1 MERPMALPFLCAR
14 HKQHVLCQPEQAIID
29 IQNAQLS
36 GEALFKR
43 YQFAQALPYLG
54 CALESASLLAQMYNC
69 ANKQQI
75 IQITSLT
82 ERLYSTLHFLDEQSA
97 AHNALKQSINLLNE
111 ILYSDDEYHD
121 LALSCITQLKKL
133 ALQHPPHLTKH

>member
-82 ERLYSTLHFLDEQSA
+82 ERLYSTLQFLDEQSA
-97 AHNALKQSINLLNE
+97 AHNALIQSINLLNE

>member
-29 IQNAQLS
+29 IQNSQLT

-54 CALESASLLAQMYNC
+54 TALESISLLAQMYKC
-69 ANKQQI
+69 VDKHQL

-82 ERLYSTLHFLDEQSA
+82 ECLYTTLHFLNEKSA
-97 AHNALKQSINLLNE
+97 AASALAHSIDLLYELFNE
-111 ILYSDDEYHD
+111 EQHGDLILT
-121 LALSCITQLKKL
+121 CITQLKKL
-133 ALQHPPHLTKH
+133 ALQPCAQLTEH

>member
-82 ERLYSTLHFLDEQSA
+82 ERLYSTLHFLGEQSA
-97 AHNALKQSINLLNE
+97 AHNALIQSINLLNE

>member
-1 MERPMALPFLCAR
+1 MERTMALPFLCAR

-29 IQNAQLS
+29 IQNAQLR

-97 AHNALKQSINLLNE
+97 AHNALIQSINLLNE

-121 LALSCITQLKKL
+121 LALSCITQLKNL

>member
-97 AHNALKQSINLLNE
+97 AHNALIQSINLLNE

-133 ALQHPPHLTKH
+133 ALQHPPLLTKH

>member
-1 MERPMALPFLCAR
+1 MALPFLCAR

-82 ERLYSTLHFLDEQSA
+82 ERLYFTLHFLDEQSA
-97 AHNALKQSINLLNE
+97 AHNALIQSINLLNE

>member
-69 ANKQQI
+69 ANNQQI

-82 ERLYSTLHFLDEQSA
+82 ERLYSTLHFLGEQSA
-97 AHNALKQSINLLNE
+97 AHNALIQSINLLNE

-133 ALQHPPHLTKH
+133 ALQHPPHLTQH

>member
-69 ANKQQI
+69 ANNQQI

-82 ERLYSTLHFLDEQSA
+82 ERLYSTLHFLGEQSA
-97 AHNALKQSINLLNE
+97 AHNALIQSINLLNE

>member
-97 AHNALKQSINLLNE
+97 AHNALIQSINLLNE

-133 ALQHPPHLTKH
+133 ALQHPPHLTQH

>member
-82 ERLYSTLHFLDEQSA
+82 EPFIPHF
-97 AHNALKQSINLLNE
+97 
-111 ILYSDDEYHD
+111 
-121 LALSCITQLKKL
+121 TF
-133 ALQHPPHLTKH
+133 

>member
-29 IQNAQLS
+29 IKNAQLS

-82 ERLYSTLHFLDEQSA
+82 ERLYSTLHFLGEQSA
-97 AHNALKQSINLLNE
+97 AHNALIQSINLLNE

-121 LALSCITQLKKL
+121 LALSCITQLKNL
-133 ALQHPPHLTKH
+133 ALQHPPHLTQH

>member
-29 IQNAQLS
+29 IKNAQLS

-54 CALESASLLAQMYNC
+54 CALESASLLAQTYNC
-69 ANKQQI
+69 ANNQQI

-82 ERLYSTLHFLDEQSA
+82 ERLYSTLHFLGEQSA
-97 AHNALKQSINLLNE
+97 AHNALIQSINLLN
-111 ILYSDDEYHD
+111 
-121 LALSCITQLKKL
+121 
-133 ALQHPPHLTKH
+133 

>member
-82 ERLYSTLHFLDEQSA
+82 ERLYSTLHFLGEQSA
-97 AHNALKQSINLLNE
+97 AHNALIQSINLLNE

-121 LALSCITQLKKL
+121 LALSCITQLKNL
-133 ALQHPPHLTKH
+133 ALQHPPHLTQH

>member
-54 CALESASLLAQMYNC
+54 CALEIASLLAQMYNC
-69 ANKQQI
+69 ANNQQI

-97 AHNALKQSINLLNE
+97 AHNALIQSINLLNE

>member
-75 IQITSLT
+75 IQITSLS

-97 AHNALKQSINLLNE
+97 AHNALIQSINLLNE

>member
-97 AHNALKQSINLLNE
+97 AHNVLIQSINLLNE

>member
-69 ANKQQI
+69 ANNQQI

-82 ERLYSTLHFLDEQSA
+82 ERLYSTLHFLGEQSA
-97 AHNALKQSINLLNE
+97 AHNALIQSINLLNE

-121 LALSCITQLKKL
+121 LALSCITQLKNL